1 MINLPQ
7 RPNSNPSDS
16 AVQRGIELKM
26 LQRLVEKHPDWQRV
40 TWKTLASELSL
51 SPIWQ
56 KAKPDAV
63 WKNHCNRI
71 IIAECYSR
79 VGELK
84 AGHLRKLA
92 MDAIKLLALRD
103 ALKGY
108 SVDCLLVVPEELK
121 SKLTSDGWFPAALH
135 LVAEIVS
142 VDLQEDERKELV
154 AASTRQAQGQ
164 ARTKRDG
171 KDRVK

>member
-1 MINLPQ
+1 MMNMLIN
-7 RPNSNPSDS
+7 SDPSDS
-16 AVQRGIELKM
+16 AVQRDIELKM
-26 LQRLVEKHPDWQRV
+26 LQRLVEQHPDWQRV
-40 TWKTLASELSL
+40 TWKTLSAELGL
-51 SPIWQ
+51 SPIWK

-63 WKNHCNRI
+63 WKNNSNRI
-71 IIAECYSR
+71 IIAECYAR

-84 AGHLRKLA
+84 VGHLRKLA

-108 SVDCLLVVPEELK
+108 SVQCLLVVPEELK
-121 SKLTSDGWFPAALH
+121 GKLTSDGWFPAALH

-164 ARTKRDG
+164 ARTKRAG

>member
-1 MINLPQ
+1 MTNMQ
-7 RPNSNPSDS
+7 QMTDSDPSDS
-16 AVQRGIELKM
+16 AVQRDIEQEM
-26 LQRLVEKHPDWQRV
+26 LHRVGNKHPDWRRIH
-40 TWKTLASELSL
+40 WKGLASELGL

-56 KAKPDAV
+56 KTKPDAV
-63 WKNHCNRI
+63 WKNHSNRI
-71 IIAECYSR
+71 ILAECYSR

-92 MDAIKLLALRD
+92 MDVLKLLALRD

-108 SVDCLLVVPEELK
+108 SVECLLVVPEELK
-121 SKLTSDGWFPAALH
+121 VKLTSNGWFPAALH

-142 VDLQEDERKELV
+142 VDLKEDERKELV

-164 ARTKRDG
+164 ARTKRAG
-171 KDRVK
+171 KDSIK